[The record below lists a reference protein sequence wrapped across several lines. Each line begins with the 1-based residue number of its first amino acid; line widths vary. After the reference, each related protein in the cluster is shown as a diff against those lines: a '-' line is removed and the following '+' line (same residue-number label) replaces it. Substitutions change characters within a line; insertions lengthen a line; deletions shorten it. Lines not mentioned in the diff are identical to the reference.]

1 MNDWAG
7 RNAYVDKSKSG
18 TQICPKCGCTMD
30 VTILL
35 QDGHNEMEE
44 YFCPNNSCDN
54 KFSVRACCTP
64 EVSLVKLK

>member
-1 MNDWAG
+1 MN
-7 RNAYVDKSKSG
+7 
-18 TQICPKCGCTMD
+18 
-30 VTILL
+30 VTVLL